1 MGGLTGSPQA
11 GSTLSIGVLG
21 RPCMGRLVF
30 DPECIVEETDLRY
43 SNGSRAKVV
52 KEMGPVMAQY
62 LQRRTQVVNI
72 FVCLFFRGQMTF
84 RSH

>member
-1 MGGLTGSPQA
+1 MLVKAGLTGSPQA
-11 GSTLSIGVLG
+11 GSTLWIGVLG

-52 KEMGPVMAQY
+52 IEMGPVMAQY

-72 FVCLFFRGQMTF
+72 CLPLF
-84 RSH
+84 